1 MALLERIN
9 GLHFFMA
16 KVDYAFKSK
25 VLNEHVDLLQKA
37 KKASLLTYA
46 INQYEENG
54 VLMHCLTHSN
64 GDFTTLNNLYFEC
77 LEKGLKEEFY
87 EALKINKASYERT
100 NRLKKRVADML
111 LSGDCLF
118 LTLTFTDDTL
128 NTTSADTRRQYVRK
142 YLISCNCQYVANIDF
157 GAQNHREHYHA
168 LVNIGSID
176 FTTWHKYGAILAERV
191 RNRSIE
197 RDKTRLSKYICKLS
211 NHAIKETTKRS
222 ALIYSR

>member
-1 MALLERIN
+1 
-9 GLHFFMA
+9 MA

-25 VLNEHVDLLQKA
+25 VLNEHADLLQKA

-64 GDFTTLNNLYFEC
+64 GDFTTLNNLFQEC
-77 LEKGLKEEFY
+77 QENGLHDEFY

-142 YLISCNCQYVANIDF
+142 YLKSCNCQYVANIDF
-157 GAQNHREHYHA
+157 GSQNHREHYHA
-168 LVNIGSID
+168 LVNIGNID